1 MKTLTMILACC
12 LLAAGAAPGAIL
24 NLTEHDNLQGKIDA
38 ATGGDILLLAT
49 GTYGGFTLQDRHFT
63 AERPLVIKA
72 APGATPVLRGAGYR
86 GHLAFIST
94 ASYVVLDGLTLEHCN
109 QPVYCTSVD
118 HCIFVNLVI
127 HDTGQEAIHLRG
139 LSHDVDIRHC
149 RIHDTGHTEPQW
161 AEGIYVGMGQR
172 PYESVENAWI
182 EDNDI
187 SATANSEGI
196 NLKSR
201 SYHVTIRGNKVH
213 DMAPGTPTQYNEAA
227 ISCEEAD
234 LDYRPGVD
242 PDIWIEQ
249 NEIYRVRH
257 GRWAN
262 GIKVSTM
269 GGKIIRNTIHDCEQ
283 FGIAFNDYKNG
294 PGVFTA
300 WLYGNRITQC
310 AAGAISDSV
319 LPRRNEDPGANPN
332 RPQAWYAPVDPL
344 RPARAP
350 TGKD

>member
-1 MKTLTMILACC
+1 MKTNAMILACC
-12 LLAAGAAPGAIL
+12 LLTAASAPGATF
-24 NLTEHDNLQGKIDA
+24 NLTEHDNLQAKIDA
-38 ATGGDILLLAT
+38 ANGGDILLLST
-49 GTYGGFTLQDRHFT
+49 GTYGGFTLTDRHFT

-72 APGATPVLRGAGYR
+72 APGATPVLRGPGYR
-86 GHLAFIST
+86 GHLAFISN

-109 QPVYCTSVD
+109 QPIYCTSID

-139 LSHDVDIRHC
+139 RSHDVDIRHC
-149 RIHDTGHTEPQW
+149 RISDTGHTQPQW

-172 PYESVENAWI
+172 PYESVENVWI
-182 EDNDI
+182 EGNDI
-187 SATANSEGI
+187 SATGNSEGI

-213 DMAPGTPTQYNEAA
+213 DLAPGTATQHNEAA
-227 ISCEEAD
+227 ISCEAAD

-269 GGKIIRNTIHDCEQ
+269 GGRILRNTIHDCEQ
-283 FGIAFNDYKNG
+283 FGIAFNAYENG
-294 PGVFTA
+294 PGVFPA
-300 WLYGNRITQC
+300 WLYGNQITQC
-310 AAGAISDSV
+310 AAGAIGDSV

-332 RPQAWYAPVDPL
+332 RPQAWYAPGGPL
-344 RPARAP
+344 PIRVP
-350 TGKD
+350 